1 MTIPTRRSPIR
12 RYLVWTVTVLIALTA
27 GLIWLTFKLF
37 RPTPP
42 RSVIMTIDPEGSFNA
57 KAAKRYRELLARDG
71 IDLKLVPS
79 AGAVESVAR
88 LQDPKSGVSIAIIP
102 SGITDEQKSPELVS
116 LGTLFYEPL
125 WAFSRGQVLRG
136 YQNLSGLRISI
147 GPEGSGS
154 HALSSEFLAKV
165 GIINQE
171 TATLLS
177 FSAEESASKL
187 QSGEID
193 VAILLEAWETPVVHK
208 LLTAKDINVDSV
220 PRADAFVALYPFL
233 HKLAVPT
240 GVADM
245 KENRPPNNV
254 VLLATK
260 ASLVV
265 RQDLHPAIQY
275 RLLEAASH
283 VHSGAGLFHLAGQF
297 PAAETT
303 DLPLSTYARQFYK
316 TGPPFLQRHLPFWLA
331 VLVQQLLVLLVP
343 VLGVL
348 YPLLRFSPAM
358 YGWLQQRRIYKLYAE
373 LMVLEEDMA
382 SSPLNHM
389 QSYIEG
395 LDRLDDRA
403 SRLSLPLPFQPLRYA
418 LRSHISVIR
427 QRAEKAAAQVQ
438 EKHQDV

>member
-1 MTIPTRRSPIR
+1 
-12 RYLVWTVTVLIALTA
+12 VWAATALIALTA
-27 GLIWLTFKLF
+27 GLIWLTFILF

-42 RSVIMTIDPEGSFNA
+42 RSVTMAIDPEGSFNA

-79 AGAVESVAR
+79 AGAVESLAR

-125 WAFSRGQVLRG
+125 WAFSHGQAIRG

-147 GPEGSGS
+147 GPEGSGA
-154 HALSSEFLAKV
+154 HALSTEFLAKV
-165 GIINQE
+165 GIINRE
-171 TATLLS
+171 SATLLS
-177 FSAEESASKL
+177 MSEDETAAKL

-193 VAILLEAWETPVVHK
+193 LAILLEAWETPLVHQ
-208 LLTAKDINVDSV
+208 LLTAKDISIGSV
-220 PRADAFVALYPFL
+220 PRADAFVAIYPFL
-233 HKLAVPT
+233 HKLALPM

-245 KENRPPNNV
+245 KENRPPNDV

-265 RQDLHPAIQY
+265 RQGLHPAIQY
-275 RLLEAASH
+275 RLLEAATQ
-283 VHSGAGLFHLAGQF
+283 VHSGGGLFHLAGQF
-297 PAAETT
+297 PAAETI
-303 DLPLSTYARQFYK
+303 DLPLSTHARQFYK

-343 VLGVL
+343 VVGVL
-348 YPLLRFSPAM
+348 YPLLRFSPIM

-373 LMVLEEDMA
+373 LMVLEADMA
-382 SSPLNHM
+382 SSPSDRTE
-389 QSYIEG
+389 SYIEG
-395 LDRLDDRA
+395 LDQLDDRA

-427 QRAEKAAAQVQ
+427 QRAENAAHVQ
-438 EKHQDV
+438 EQRQDG